1 MDIEKNTTGYG
12 VSRDNFAITND
23 GYTEITVTITLNEYR
38 DLVSS
43 KAKAEQYATDSEK
56 WRLLGEIKE
65 LKNQIKTL
73 QKAMRGSSD
82 DEDDDE

>member
-12 VSRDNFAITND
+12 VSRDNFVVTNE

-82 DEDDDE
+82 DEEDDE